1 MSEEWRLDGA
11 QDRPGT
17 RGPLVSPGPLATGPA
32 AWAASPHSLPPAWMK
47 PELGRAGR
55 AAAGRGAAG
64 TLAGNRMMDGEGGA
78 GRREVGWGGGG
89 HGVPVA
95 EVDRASRLAAP
106 AGGARLPLLRSV
118 IDFFFLSPFLLNFFQ
133 GEASGNR
140 PSWMDGYGERGR
152 TFSPGIV
159 ADPRLPS
166 LQLPRR

>member
-1 MSEEWRLDGA
+1 MA
-11 QDRPGT
+11 
-17 RGPLVSPGPLATGPA
+17 
-32 AWAASPHSLPPAWMK
+32 
-47 PELGRAGR
+47 RAGP
-55 AAAGRGAAG
+55 
-64 TLAGNRMMDGEGGA
+64 GG
-78 GRREVGWGGGG
+78 GVGG
-89 HGVPVA
+89 HGAPVA

-118 IDFFFLSPFLLNFFQ
+118 IDFPPPFLLNFFQ

-166 LQLPRR
+166 LQLARR